1 MVDKGRARI
10 INGLQVSCINKG
22 CQWIGQLK
30 CLPAHLNRGEREGE
44 CQYELVE
51 CKCHVKVKR
60 IDAENHENNECSQRP
75 YQCEYCSFVAS
86 YEQITQQ
93 HYRRCNKYPVP
104 CPNNCE
110 VTLVRD
116 EVNYHMSECPLRLIE
131 CEFEWAG
138 CHQIIPHKD
147 IHQHRYD
154 SHDDHINL
162 VRLFYEEQ
170 IQSLEECKARLINQ
184 NQSLSRNNGTLRT
197 EMSNLSFNNDKFS
210 RAYDMVNEE
219 NNDLIST
226 LEHKKSYICRMETEN
241 RELNRKYDALN
252 SEIKEKDNKIKE
264 KDKKIEDICKWFCCI
279 MIFVCVIGI
288 IIYMYVNRNNN
299 TQYNR
304 KYYNFN

>member
-75 YQCEYCSFVAS
+75 YQCEYCGLVAS
-86 YEQITQQ
+86 YEWITQQ
-93 HYRRCNKYPVP
+93 HYRKCNKYPVP
-104 CPNNCE
+104 CPNNCQ
-110 VTLVRD
+110 VTLVRE
-116 EVNYHMSECPLRLIE
+116 EVEYHKSNECPLRLVE

-170 IQSLEECKARLINQ
+170 IQSLEECKEKLHNDYENLI
-184 NQSLSRNNGTLRT
+184 R
-197 EMSNLSFNNDKFS
+197 E
-210 RAYDMVNEE
+210 NEE
-219 NNDLIST
+219 ENKDLISQINT
-226 LEHKKSYICRMETEN
+226 LIHKTEIKFIT
-241 RELNRKYDALN
+241 KYDALN
-252 SEIKEKDNKIKE
+252 SKIKE
-264 KDKKIEDICKWFCCI
+264 KDKEILERDKEILERDKEILERA
-279 MIFVCVIGI
+279 VHH
-288 IIYMYVNRNNN
+288 YH
-299 TQYNR
+299 
-304 KYYNFN
+304 